1 MVPRSYIHEILIVF
15 VASLFFPTWSFCSP
29 QSTQAS
35 PNASSRSTPGAGAA
49 GNAAGAGAGTS
60 PRTTPGTSSGTSS
73 DSTTRRGGSSTGIY
87 LVFPFQNSGP
97 ASRLDWLSEGLEEL
111 TIQGLSSAGE
121 QVYSH
126 SWRLGELE
134 RYGIPT
140 TAKLSRA
147 TMLHVAEDLDADF
160 VVIGSFNYDGK
171 NLKIDSRLLRV
182 NPASLLPPLHESGP
196 LETVM
201 DLHTRLMWRMLT
213 ENDKAYPLSLTEFGQ
228 MHKPIRLDA
237 FEHYSRGLI
246 ANEDETRLRELR
258 EAARLEPEWV
268 EANYALGEAYFTRR
282 DCASALPWY
291 AKVPKT
297 HDRYLEALFSI
308 GVCKLSL
315 NQPDHAEEA
324 FATLQSLLRG
334 SSAPG
339 VDFPEVL
346 NNLAIAKARQNK
358 LPAAQEDLKRA
369 SALDPDEDDYP
380 FNLGLIA
387 IRQGDFNAAAALF
400 REASHREPDI
410 PEDRTLLVAALE
422 KAGKQEEAD
431 QERNAALEAFGPN
444 GVTTTHLDAKNDS
457 LTHFERVTTEIDPET
472 LRFEMESVEA
482 RSATS
487 GAQDARDTPEDTPAS
502 HLRRARQALSG
513 GQLDAAEREYHVT
526 LASDKGNASAH
537 LGLGEIARRQ
547 GRLDDSVKELLLS
560 LEARDSAVVRTTLAR
575 VYLEQKKPALAR
587 MEVER
592 ALKLAPN
599 YAEAKQL
606 LEHLQSGKAAE
617 VSPKGGPQ

>member
-1 MVPRSYIHEILIVF
+1 MVPRSYTHEFLIIF
-15 VASLFFPTWSFCSP
+15 VASLLFPTWNLCSP
-29 QSTQAS
+29 QHTQAP
-35 PNASSRSTPGAGAA
+35 PNAPPSSRSGSGS
-49 GNAAGAGAGTS
+49 AAGASSGAGTK
-60 PRTTPGTSSGTSS
+60 SGA
-73 DSTTRRGGSSTGIY
+73 STTADAATTRKADSHGIY

-97 ASRLDWLSEGLEEL
+97 SSRLDWLSEGLEEL

-160 VVIGSFNYDGK
+160 VVFGSFNFDGK
-171 NLKIDSRLLRV
+171 NLTIDSRLLRV
-182 NPASLLPPLHESGP
+182 NPAALLPPLHESGP

-201 DLHTRLMWRMLT
+201 DLHTRLMWRMLSQ
-213 ENDKAYPLSLTEFGQ
+213 NDPGYPLSLTEFSQ
-228 MHKPIRLDA
+228 MHKTVRLDA
-237 FEHYSRGLI
+237 FEHYARGLI
-246 ANEDETRLRELR
+246 ANEDETRVRELR
-258 EAARLEPEWV
+258 EAVRLEPEWV
-268 EANYALGEAYFTRR
+268 EPNYALGEAYFTKR
-282 DCASALPWY
+282 DCVSALPSY
-291 AKVPKT
+291 AKVPQT

-308 GVCKLSL
+308 GVCRLSM
-315 NQPDHAEEA
+315 NQPDQAEEA
-324 FATLQSLLRG
+324 FATLQILLRG

-358 LPAAQEDLKRA
+358 LAAAQEDLKRA

-387 IRQGDFNAAAALF
+387 IRQGDFIGAATLF

-410 PEDRTLLVAALE
+410 PEDRSLLVAALE

-457 LTHFERVTTEIDPET
+457 LTHLERVTTEIDPET
-472 LRFEMESVEA
+472 LRYEMASAEA
-482 RSATS
+482 RAAT
-487 GAQDARDTPEDTPAS
+487 GGQQEARDTPAT
-502 HLRRARQALSG
+502 HLRRARQELSG

-526 LASDKGNASAH
+526 LATDKGNATAH

-547 GRLDDSVKELLLS
+547 GRLDDAVKELLAS
-560 LEARDSAVVRTTLAR
+560 LEGRDSAVVRTTLAR
-575 VYLEQKKPALAR
+575 VYLEQKKPVFAR
-587 MEVER
+587 AEVER

-599 YAEAKQL
+599 YTEAKQL
-606 LEHLQSGKAAE
+606 LEHLQSGKTAE
-617 VSPKGGPQ
+617 VPPKGGPQ

>member
-1 MVPRSYIHEILIVF
+1 MVPRSYIHEFLIVF
-15 VASLFFPTWSFCSP
+15 VASLLFPTWNFCSP

-35 PNASSRSTPGAGAA
+35 PKPSSSRSATGVAA
-49 GNAAGAGAGTS
+49 GNPASVT
-60 PRTTPGTSSGTSS
+60 SGTTSGTATTSKGNSS
-73 DSTTRRGGSSTGIY
+73 HGIY

-97 ASRLDWLSEGLEEL
+97 SGRLDWLSEGLEEL

-160 VVIGSFNYDGK
+160 VVFGSFNFDGK
-171 NLKIDSRLLRV
+171 NLTIDSRLLRV
-182 NPASLLPPLHESGP
+182 NPAALLPPLHESGP

-201 DLHTRLMWRMLT
+201 DLHTRLMWRMLSD
-213 ENDKAYPLSLTEFGQ
+213 NDHSYPLSLTEFSQ
-228 MHKPIRLDA
+228 MHKAVRLDA

-246 ANEDETRLRELR
+246 ANEDETRVRELR
-258 EAARLEPEWV
+258 EAVRLEPEWV
-268 EANYALGEAYFTRR
+268 EPNYALGETYFTKR
-282 DCASALPWY
+282 DCASALPSY

-297 HDRYLEALFSI
+297 HDRYLEALFSV
-308 GVCKLSL
+308 GVCRLTM
-315 NQPDHAEEA
+315 NQPDQAEEA
-324 FATLQSLLRG
+324 FATLQTLLR
-334 SSAPG
+334 SSSTPG

-358 LPAAQEDLKRA
+358 FALAQEDLRRA

-387 IRQGDFNAAAALF
+387 IRQGDFNGAAAQF

-410 PEDRTLLVAALE
+410 PEDRSLLVAALE

-457 LTHFERVTTEIDPET
+457 LTHIERVTTEIDPET
-472 LRFEMESVEA
+472 LRFEMESAEA
-482 RSATS
+482 RATTS
-487 GAQDARDTPEDTPAS
+487 GTQDGRDTPAT
-502 HLRRARQALSG
+502 HLRRARQQLSG

-526 LASDKGNASAH
+526 LATDKGNASAH

-547 GRLDDSVKELLLS
+547 GRLDDAVKELQLS
-560 LEARDSAVVRTTLAR
+560 LEARDSAMVRTTLAR

-587 MEVER
+587 AEVEH

-599 YAEAKQL
+599 YTEAKQL
-606 LEHLQSGKAAE
+606 LEHLQNGKPVQAP
-617 VSPKGGPQ
+617 PKGGPQ

>member
-1 MVPRSYIHEILIVF
+1 MH
-15 VASLFFPTWSFCSP
+15 
-29 QSTQAS
+29 
-35 PNASSRSTPGAGAA
+35 
-49 GNAAGAGAGTS
+49 
-60 PRTTPGTSSGTSS
+60 
-73 DSTTRRGGSSTGIY
+73 GIY

-111 TIQGLSSAGE
+111 TIQELSSAGE

-160 VVIGSFNYDGK
+160 VVFGSFNYDGK
-171 NLKIDSRLLRV
+171 NLTIDSRLLRV
-182 NPASLLPPLHESGP
+182 NPAALLTPLHESGP

-201 DLHTRLMWRMLT
+201 DLHTRLMWRMLS
-213 ENDKAYPLSLTEFGQ
+213 ENDHAYPLSLTEFSQ
-228 MHKPIRLDA
+228 LHKAVRLDA
-237 FEHYSRGLI
+237 FEHYIRGLI
-246 ANEDETRLRELR
+246 ANDDETRVRELR
-258 EAARLEPEWV
+258 EAVRLEPEWV
-268 EANYALGEAYFTRR
+268 EPNYALGEAYFTKR
-282 DCASALPWY
+282 DCASALPWF
-291 AKVPKT
+291 AKVPKM
-297 HDRYLEALFSI
+297 HDRYLESLFSV
-308 GVCKLSL
+308 GVCRLSM
-315 NQPDHAEEA
+315 NQPDQAEEA
-324 FATLQSLLRG
+324 FATLQTLLRG

-358 LPAAQEDLKRA
+358 FPAAQEDLKRA

-387 IRQGDFNAAAALF
+387 MQQGDFNGAAALF

-410 PEDRTLLVAALE
+410 PEDRSLLIAALE

-457 LTHFERVTTEIDPET
+457 LMHIERVTTEIDPET
-472 LRFEMESVEA
+472 LRFEMELAEA
-482 RSATS
+482 HAAT
-487 GAQDARDTPEDTPAS
+487 GEPQDGRDTPAA
-502 HLRRARQALSG
+502 HLRRARQQLSG

-526 LASDKGNASAH
+526 LATDKGNAAAH
-537 LGLGEIARRQ
+537 LGLAEIARRQ
-547 GRLDDSVKELLLS
+547 GRLDDAVKELLAS

-575 VYLEQKKPALAR
+575 VYLEQKKPAMAR
-587 MEVER
+587 TEVEH

-599 YAEAKQL
+599 YTEAKQL
-606 LEHLQSGKAAE
+606 LEYLQNGKPAE
-617 VSPKGGPQ
+617 VPPKGGPR

>member
-15 VASLFFPTWSFCSP
+15 VASLLFPTWNYCSP

-35 PNASSRSTPGAGAA
+35 PNASSRSTAGTAA
-49 GNAAGAGAGTS
+49 GNAAGA
-60 PRTTPGTSSGTSS
+60 TSSSELHHRSATTSK
-73 DSTTRRGGSSTGIY
+73 GGSLHGIY

-160 VVIGSFNYDGK
+160 VVFGSFSYDGK
-171 NLKIDSRLLRV
+171 NLTIDSRLLRV
-182 NPASLLPPLHESGP
+182 NPAALLPPLHESGP

-201 DLHTRLMWRMLT
+201 DLHTRLMWRMLS
-213 ENDKAYPLSLTEFGQ
+213 ENDHAYPLSLTEFSQ
-228 MHKPIRLDA
+228 LHKAVRLDA
-237 FEHYSRGLI
+237 FEHYIRGLI
-246 ANEDETRLRELR
+246 ANDDETRVRELR
-258 EAARLEPEWV
+258 EAVRLEPEWV
-268 EANYALGEAYFTRR
+268 EPNYALGEAYFTKR
-282 DCASALPWY
+282 DCASALPWF

-297 HDRYLEALFSI
+297 HDRYLEALFSV
-308 GVCKLSL
+308 GVCRLSM
-315 NQPDHAEEA
+315 NQPDQAEEA
-324 FATLQSLLRG
+324 FAMLQTLLRG

-358 LPAAQEDLKRA
+358 FPAAQEDLKRA
-369 SALDPDEDDYP
+369 SSLDPDEDDYP

-387 IRQGDFNAAAALF
+387 MQQGDFNGAAAQF

-410 PEDRTLLVAALE
+410 PEDRSLLIAALE

-457 LTHFERVTTEIDPET
+457 LTHIERVTTEIDPET
-472 LRFEMESVEA
+472 LRFEMELAEA
-482 RSATS
+482 RAATGGPQS
-487 GAQDARDTPEDTPAS
+487 T
-502 HLRRARQALSG
+502 RRARYSCSAF
-513 GQLDAAEREYHVT
+513 AARE
-526 LASDKGNASAH
+526 AGNF
-537 LGLGEIARRQ
+537 
-547 GRLDDSVKELLLS
+547 
-560 LEARDSAVVRTTLAR
+560 
-575 VYLEQKKPALAR
+575 PAGNWMPR
-587 MEVER
+587 
-592 ALKLAPN
+592 
-599 YAEAKQL
+599 
-606 LEHLQSGKAAE
+606 ST
-617 VSPKGGPQ
+617 SIT

>member
-15 VASLFFPTWSFCSP
+15 VASLLFPTWNFCSP
-29 QSTQAS
+29 QNTQAS
-35 PNASSRSTPGAGAA
+35 PNGASTRSAQGTVAGNAQGATSGAGAA
-49 GNAAGAGAGTS
+49 
-60 PRTTPGTSSGTSS
+60 SGTATAGKNNSS
-73 DSTTRRGGSSTGIY
+73 HGIY

-97 ASRLDWLSEGLEEL
+97 SSRLDWLSEGLEEL

-160 VVIGSFNYDGK
+160 VVFGSFNYDGK
-171 NLKIDSRLLRV
+171 NLTIDSRLLQV
-182 NPASLLPPLHESGP
+182 NPAALLPPLHESGP
-196 LETVM
+196 LETLM
-201 DLHTRLMWRMLT
+201 DLHTRLLWRMLS
-213 ENDKAYPLSLTEFGQ
+213 ENDHAYPLSLTEFSQ
-228 MHKPIRLDA
+228 MHKAIRLDA
-237 FEHYSRGLI
+237 FEHYIRGLI
-246 ANEDETRLRELR
+246 ANEDETRVRELR
-258 EAARLEPEWV
+258 EAVRLEPEWV
-268 EANYALGEAYFTRR
+268 EPNYALGEAYFTKR

-291 AKVPKT
+291 AKVSKT
-297 HDRYLEALFSI
+297 HERYLEALFSV
-308 GVCKLSL
+308 GVCRLSM
-315 NQPDHAEEA
+315 NQPDQAEEA
-324 FATLQSLLRG
+324 FATLQTLLRG
-334 SSAPG
+334 SSTPG

-358 LPAAQEDLKRA
+358 FPAAQEDLRRA

-387 IRQGDFNAAAALF
+387 TRQGDFNGAATLF

-410 PEDRTLLVAALE
+410 PEDRSLLVAALE

-444 GVTTTHLDAKNDS
+444 GLTTTHLDAKSDS

-472 LRFEMESVEA
+472 LRFEMESAEA
-482 RSATS
+482 RAAT
-487 GAQDARDTPEDTPAS
+487 GGPLDARDTPAT
-502 HLRRARQALSG
+502 HLRRARQELSG
-513 GQLDAAEREYHVT
+513 GQLDAAEHEYHVT
-526 LASDKGNASAH
+526 LATDKGNAAAH

-547 GRLDDSVKELLLS
+547 GRLDDAVKELQLS

-575 VYLEQKKPALAR
+575 VYLEQKKTALAR
-587 MEVER
+587 TEVER

-606 LEHLQSGKAAE
+606 LEHLQNGKPAE
-617 VSPKGGPQ
+617 VAPKGGPR